1 MRENGLLDLN
11 YMLESVP
18 KISSGISVSLAISGV
33 AFIFGMILG
42 FGIALC
48 KVYKV
53 PVLQRICQ
61 IYVSFMRGTPLL
73 VQIFLTYYG
82 IPLVLLYLSDSY
94 GWQLDISQIPA
105 IYFMYICFSL
115 NVGAYLSETFRG
127 AIQSVNKGQIEA
139 AQSLGMTEGQVLRRV
154 VVPQALQVA
163 LPNMGNTFISLLK
176 DTSLAFAA
184 SVPEIMG
191 QAKISAARTSN
202 FFEAYIVAAM
212 MYWIIC
218 IIFERIIAIVERRM
232 RKHERELI
240 HD

>member
-1 MRENGLLDLN
+1 MQGNGILNLN
-11 YMLESVP
+11 YMFESIP
-18 KISSGISVSLAISGV
+18 KIASGISVSLSIAGV
-33 AFIFGMILG
+33 AFIFGMLIG
-42 FGIALC
+42 FGIALG
-48 KVYKV
+48 KVYKI

-61 IYVSFMRGTPLL
+61 VYVSFMRGTPLL

-82 IPLVLLYLSDSY
+82 IPLVLRFLGEAY
-94 GWQLDISQIPA
+94 GWELDVSKIPA
-105 IYFMYICFSL
+105 IYFMYVCFSL

-127 AIQSVNKGQIEA
+127 AILSVNKGQIEA
-139 AQSLGMTEGQVLRRV
+139 AQSLGMSEKQVLRRV
-154 VVPQALQVA
+154 IIPQALQVA

-218 IIFERIIAIVERRM
+218 IIFERIIALVEYRI

>member
-1 MRENGLLDLN
+1 MKENGLLDWN

-18 KISSGISVSLAISGV
+18 KIASGISVSLSIAGV
-33 AFIFGMILG
+33 AFFLGTFLG

-53 PVLQRICQ
+53 PVLNRVCR

-82 IPLVLLYLSDSY
+82 IPLVLRFLSDSY
-94 GWQLDISQIPA
+94 GWQIDVSRIPA
-105 IYFMYICFSL
+105 IYFMYLCFSL

-127 AIQSVNKGQIEA
+127 AILSVNRGQIEA
-139 AQSLGMTEGQVLRRV
+139 AQSLGMTGTQVLRRV

-163 LPNMGNTFISLLK
+163 LPNMGNAFVSLLK

-191 QAKISAARTSN
+191 LAKISAARTSN

-212 MYWIIC
+212 IYWIIC
-218 IIFERIIAIVERRM
+218 IIFEQMISLAEKRM
-232 RKHERELI
+232 RRHEKELS